1 MTMITLY
8 SQPGCGPCISVK
20 THLKRAGVGYVVR
33 DVTTDPAA
41 AAEVQRL
48 GYLGTPVVTA
58 GDMHTYGYRRDW
70 LNTVVAAVKA
80 EEQDPDAHVDAELDA
95 IVEVAA

>member
-20 THLKRAGVGYVVR
+20 THLRKSGVGYVVR
-33 DVTTDPAA
+33 DVTADPAA
-41 AAEVQRL
+41 AAEVAAL

-70 LNTVVAAVKA
+70 LNTVVAAVQA
-80 EEQDPDAHVDAELDA
+80 EESDAASRVVAELDA
-95 IVEVAA
+95 IAEVAA